1 MTEFSSL
8 GELTLWT
15 VFIVATYKWVNNNY
29 LRLYACQFSLHQF
42 SHLLR
47 KFDWYRI
54 CFCFVLCH
62 LAWTIFTISNC
73 SSTGDHWLENCV
85 YKKSH
90 YSHQSWWDR
99 DLPGEWCGWRGSCS
113 IFCLFRLQFDM
124 SISFEE
130 HPDVSSAVCFETYCG
145 WWQAA
150 SYPSYQTNK
159 PFTVRS
165 AKMPCLF
172 SCPKCSRRT
181 FTIIKLIQHIGLIH
195 AHEANFSITCGL
207 NDCQRSFT
215 KYESFRCHVYRKHT
229 NTVLQQTITT
239 TTDPLP
245 LLDEV
250 EEECTTDVAFS
261 APPNMNE
268 LLQQF
273 RENLLFF
280 SD

>member
-1 MTEFSSL
+1 
-8 GELTLWT
+8 
-15 VFIVATYKWVNNNY
+15 
-29 LRLYACQFSLHQF
+29 
-42 SHLLR
+42 
-47 KFDWYRI
+47 
-54 CFCFVLCH
+54 
-62 LAWTIFTISNC
+62 
-73 SSTGDHWLENCV
+73 
-85 YKKSH
+85 
-90 YSHQSWWDR
+90 
-99 DLPGEWCGWRGSCS
+99 
-113 IFCLFRLQFDM
+113 
-124 SISFEE
+124 
-130 HPDVSSAVCFETYCG
+130 
-145 WWQAA
+145 
-150 SYPSYQTNK
+150 
-159 PFTVRS
+159 
-165 AKMPCLF
+165 MPCLF

-215 KYESFRCHVYRKHT
+215 KYESFRCHVYRKHK

-250 EEECTTDVAFS
+250 EEECTTDVSFS

-280 SD
+280 QIKYILNIDTDWLLCGKLLIPVSFCRHYEEM